1 MIFQALVI
9 DNMILR
15 MLLKQAFKSFDNSG
29 APCRNKRFLAS
40 KGVFLT
46 ESERSGERLLKAARR
61 VNGSESITGFLGWG

>member
-1 MIFQALVI
+1 
-9 DNMILR
+9 MILR

-61 VNGSESITGFLGWG
+61 VSGSDSIYRIAEWALWRVAGNE